1 MKIREIKEEVDSWN
15 WNLNIFEIYDKIKEE
30 FTDDGDRHL
39 LLNYAFEFYN
49 HDRMLKELRDAL
61 NVEVETQEAVRG
73 YFGMHPNRPAKLE
86 HMPA

>member
-39 LLNYAFEFYN
+39 LLNYAFEYYD
-49 HDRMLKELRDAL
+49 HDRMLKELMDAL

-73 YFGMHPNRPAKLE
+73 YFGMKPYRPAKLK

>member
-1 MKIREIKEEVDSWN
+1 MTIKEIKEEVDRWN

-30 FTDDGDRHL
+30 CTDDGDRHL
-39 LLNYAFEFYN
+39 LLNYAFEYYD
-49 HDRMLKELRDAL
+49 HDRMLKELIDAL

-73 YFGMHPNRPAKLE
+73 YFGMKPYRPAKLK